1 MRMLY
6 YLSFSW
12 LFKSQD
18 MFVWQGG
25 KGRGGNF
32 LDGGS
37 AFYDTYRTK
46 DDKFMAVGALEPH
59 FFAKM
64 SNILSEQG
72 CLETGQP
79 HHLKACSNK
88 LDWSIWR

>member
-1 MRMLY
+1 
-6 YLSFSW
+6 
-12 LFKSQD
+12 

-25 KGRGGNF
+25 RGRGGNF

-72 CLETGQP
+72 CLETGKP
-79 HHLKACSNK
+79 KIDHGT
-88 LDWSIWR
+88 I